1 MALDGIVTKAIVHE
15 LQSFIGARVSK
26 IYQPSTHDLIF
37 TFAVRAAAASCCCQR
52 IRPIP
57 GCI

>member
-15 LQSFIGARVSK
+15 LQSFIGARVGK

-37 TFAVRAAAASCCCQR
+37 TCAARAAAASCCCQR
-52 IRPIP
+52 IRPTP